1 MFMPIL
7 TFLMKR
13 WKGSWADRLAM
24 RILGI
29 DPGSKAT
36 GYGFIDQQGNRLLHL
51 DNGAIFTKS
60 QDALALRLQR
70 IYQELCT
77 LIAKYQPEAVAV
89 EQVFMARNPASALKL
104 GHARGVA
111 LLAGINAGLPV
122 FEYSAL
128 QVKSAVVG
136 YGRAGK
142 NQVQQMTRTL
152 LNLPEIAQ
160 EDAADA
166 LAVAICHAHSRQLSG
181 RLQNGKSF

>member
-1 MFMPIL
+1 LPSA
-7 TFLMKR
+7 FLLYSR
-13 WKGSWADRLAM
+13 AM
-24 RILGI
+24 RILGV

-36 GYGFIDQQGNRLLHL
+36 GYGFIDQQGNRLIHI
-51 DNGAIFTKS
+51 DNGAIFTSSKA
-60 QDALALRLQR
+60 ALAERLQL
-70 IYQELCT
+70 IYQQLSS
-77 LIAKYQPEAVAV
+77 LIQKHQPDAVAV

-122 FEYSAL
+122 AEYSAL

-166 LAVAICHAHSRQLSG
+166 LAVAICHAHSHHLSSQVTQIDQQQ
-181 RLQNGKSF
+181 RFRR

>member
-1 MFMPIL
+1 MPL
-7 TFLMKR
+7 AFFLYSR
-13 WKGSWADRLAM
+13 AM

-36 GYGFIDQQGNRLLHL
+36 GYGFIEQQGNRLIHL
-51 DNGAIFTKS
+51 DNGAIFTRS
-60 QDALALRLQR
+60 SDALAERLQQ
-70 IYQELCT
+70 IYLELCR
-77 LIAKYQPEAVAV
+77 LIEQHRPDAVAV

-111 LLAGINAGLPV
+111 LLAGINANLPV
-122 FEYSAL
+122 AEYSAL

-166 LAVAICHAHSRQLSG
+166 LAVAICHAHSHHLTKQINQSSQIHQRT
-181 RLQNGKSF
+181 RR